1 MTGVMQ
7 FGSFFFFFYL
17 HLFYIGTLMTLA
29 PRTTSK
35 RWELEGTLGTS
46 GHERYVLPVELD
58 FPINIITYFFSKEV
72 RRKLLCLYFL
82 DLKYFFFCY
91 PLER

>member
-1 MTGVMQ
+1 
-7 FGSFFFFFYL
+7 
-17 HLFYIGTLMTLA
+17 MTLA

-82 DLKYFFFCY
+82 DLKYFFSVIH
-91 PLER
+91 LNGKERRKKKSSGSSSQISS